1 MEEGIEVKRGP
12 LQRNLTKIGL
22 VYHFC
27 NKAIKQKPKS
37 IIYMNVN
44 FANFFGSVRSS
55 GCHFVRPSVCLS
67 VQHNTH
73 STLEHSIFLFVAY
86 IIKQTS
92 WWLQDNFRITSGW
105 LPYDFLMTSW
115 WLQEDY
121 RDSEDSE
128 SIQRAFR
135 EHSESTQRSL
145 K

>member
-55 GCHFVRPSVCLS
+55 GCQSVCLS
-67 VQHNTH
+67 VCP
-73 STLEHSIFLFVAY
+73 SG
-86 IIKQTS
+86 TS
-92 WWLQDNFRITSGW
+92 LSNALNLHLSLIVLSQVS
-105 LPYDFLMTSW
+105 L
-115 WLQEDY
+115 
-121 RDSEDSE
+121 
-128 SIQRAFR
+128 
-135 EHSESTQRSL
+135 RSL
-145 K
+145 SAYFVRQMEPKILHLVTQVPLGIEQDLHKDNPLLAVVLKQAL